1 MARDPRGTR
10 AWRKLRDQVVREEPV
25 CWLRYAGRCT
35 HWSTTADHVLPVK
48 ARPDLAME
56 RANLR
61 GACKPCNEAR
71 NARPVDA
78 RQRIGDAPALG
89 FFH

>member
-25 CWLRYAGRCT
+25 CRLQIAGRCT
-35 HWSTTADHVLPVK
+35 HWATTADHIIPVK
-48 ARPDLAME
+48 QRPDLALD
-56 RANLR
+56 RGNLR
-61 GACKPCNEAR
+61 GACGPCN
-71 NARPVDA
+71 NARRDKPLAVM
-78 RQRIGDAPALG
+78 QRIADAPALG